1 MSVPN
6 RALEAIAGGATAN
19 EVEDQGLEFKAQ
31 GRSRSDTADDLAEA
45 AACFANASGGTVLVG
60 VADKVRGP
68 TAVVGT
74 DLEPG
79 FVRRR
84 IFEKTHPNLDV
95 VVRELTYVGKRLLS
109 IEVQEGL
116 DVYVANGKA
125 PRRRFE
131 ASCLPLS
138 GTDLLRLSDERRG
151 TDWSVAPSGRSAK
164 DIDPTALLHLR
175 TLLGRSRNAPAES
188 ATASTTDLLAM
199 LSLSDVNGF
208 LTRAGELLLCSPLV
222 LDAHDLLVYQ
232 YRETP
237 GGDVR
242 SGRRWQAPLLSAA
255 IEALAMIEA
264 RIGTIPLNLSSGQ
277 QLQIEDY
284 PVLAIREALANA
296 LTHGDLRERRPVMV
310 EHSPQ
315 SLVIV
320 SPGPLVAGITPENIL
335 THPPRPRFASL
346 AAAMRAV
353 GLAEQYGL
361 GVDRMFK
368 EMIRSGRAVPT
379 VTVSEG
385 DSQET
390 TVGFAGGPPNSR
402 IVKFVASLPR
412 LEQDDT
418 DALLIVSTL
427 VSRRV
432 VNADQLAPIIQR
444 DPEMA
449 QATLLR
455 LSQGAAQ
462 IVEPT
467 RRSSARRYP
476 DYRLTASAVSALGS
490 ALAYQSRSKGDIERK
505 VVAHVR
511 DYGSI
516 NNDAVK
522 RMFDVDVYAARDI
535 LKDLVQREV
544 LARTS
549 EQSRGTAVKYGEG
562 RKFPAR
568 GRKNRS
574 TPVTRG
580 KEDSLF
586 DADLDHE

>member
-1 MSVPN
+1 MLTPN
-6 RALEAIAGGATAN
+6 DALNAICQGATAD
-19 EVEDQGLEFKAQ
+19 EVEHQWLDFKAQ
-31 GRSRSDTADDLAEA
+31 GRSRTDTVDDLAEA
-45 AACFANASGGTVLVG
+45 AACFANASGGTVVVG
-60 VADKVRGP
+60 VADKMRGAEAL
-68 TAVVGT
+68 TGT
-74 DLEPG
+74 DLEPS

-84 IFEKTHPNLDV
+84 IFEKTQPNLDV
-95 VVRELTYVGKRLLS
+95 IVRELTHSGRRLLS
-109 IEVQEGL
+109 IDVQEGL

-125 PRRRFE
+125 PKRRFE
-131 ASCLPLS
+131 TSCLSLS
-138 GTDLLRLSDERRG
+138 GTDLMRLSDERRG
-151 TDWSVAPSGRSAK
+151 TDWSAAPSERSTK
-164 DIDPTALLHLR
+164 EIDPTALLHLR
-175 TLLGRSRNAPAES
+175 TLLGRSRYAPAES
-188 ATASTTDLLAM
+188 AAASTSDLLRM
-199 LSLSDVNGF
+199 LSLSDANGA
-208 LTRAGELLLCSPLV
+208 LTRAGELLLCTPSV
-222 LDAHDLLVYQ
+222 TNTHDLLVYQ

-242 SGRRWQAPLLSAA
+242 SGRRWQAPLLTAV
-255 IEALAMIEA
+255 IEVLAMIEA

-277 QLQIEDY
+277 QIQIEDY
-284 PVLAIREALANA
+284 PVLAVREALANA
-296 LTHGDLRERRPVMV
+296 LTHGDLRERRPVAV

-335 THPPRPRFASL
+335 THPPRPRFPSL
-346 AAAMRAV
+346 AAAMRAM

-368 EMIRSGRAVPT
+368 EMIRSGRAVP
-379 VTVSEG
+379 VLAVSEG

-390 TVGFAGGPPNSR
+390 TVRFAGGPPNSR
-402 IVKFVASLPR
+402 IVKFVASLPSV
-412 LEQDDT
+412 EQDDT

-432 VNADQLAPIIQR
+432 VNAEQLAPIIQR
-444 DPEMA
+444 DPDAA

-467 RRSSARRYP
+467 QRSSARRNP
-476 DYRLTASAVSALGS
+476 DYRLSAAAVSALGP
-490 ALAYQSRSKGDIERK
+490 ALAYQSRPKGDIERK
-505 VVAHVR
+505 VIAHVR
-511 DYGSI
+511 DYGSV

-535 LKDLVQREV
+535 LKDLVQRGV

-562 RKFPAR
+562 RKFPTKAR
-568 GRKNRS
+568 AKKAALTTQEAD
-574 TPVTRG
+574 TP
-580 KEDSLF
+580 LF
-586 DADLDHE
+586 DLDPTSE